1 MKMLDISKPLTT
13 GKVQSYYRSEYSAA
27 SNSYFSQDGTLRGE
41 WHGQLAATLGL
52 AGAVSAEAFDRLAE
66 GQHPETGEQLIQHRD
81 TIKTQSGEE
90 LGHRAGWDLTFNAP
104 KTVSLTALVGEDERV
119 REAHRSAVR
128 VALSETEKYVQAR
141 LGGNLP
147 PENTG
152 KWIAATFEHDTAR
165 PVGGYPAPHLH
176 THVVVFNM
184 TEDANG
190 QARSLQPYELFKI
203 QSMATAV
210 YQNQL
215 EYELRRTGY
224 QIARGLNH
232 APEIKGYSAEYLQ
245 AESLRNAEI
254 QRELK
259 ERGVSGAEAINHIKH
274 QNREAKLTFSPEELK
289 ALHKRHAAEF
299 DDQPSRVVAETAQ
312 HHSRSLS
319 REKAEEKARA
329 AVTFA
334 KDRLSERS
342 AVFEHFE
349 VMRDALRHTQ
359 GKVCLPDIQAE
370 LDRQREQCYL
380 VSVEHIRPHA
390 PAARYTTPELIQ
402 VEREVIER
410 VRSAKNQVQP
420 IASVTA
426 NAIRDR
432 YRTRLNEDQLRLVH
446 EVLVSRD
453 QIFGIQGRA
462 GTGKTTALS
471 ALKEMAEENGY
482 QSLGLGP
489 TSRAAKGLKEAGMEA
504 ETLQAFL
511 TRGQQASEDQRP
523 RLFFIDESSLASSKY
538 MRDFLRRLEPEDRV
552 LLIGDIRQHQSV
564 EAGRIFDELQ
574 SAGMGIATL
583 SRIVRQKDE
592 GLRHAVEAIAAGR
605 ITEGV
610 DLLAEQ
616 NRIHSVF
623 HRHERFAAI
632 ARAFAESPEGTLVV
646 SPDNH
651 SRRELN
657 TAIRAEL
664 RESGRLGADI
674 YRLPVLI
681 NRQEV
686 TGEDRKLATS
696 YHVGDSV
703 RYTRGSE
710 ALGLEAKTYATVVH
724 VDSECNEIAVK
735 KANGANVTYD
745 PARVKGV
752 AIYEPEMRAFAIGD
766 RIQFTVPWKEKAV
779 SNRDLGTIQYL
790 DENGNIAVKLDGSGR
805 TVAWNLNQHKH
816 VDYAY
821 AMTSH
826 SSQGATVDRAL
837 IHIDTGDSH
846 IRSLIDET
854 LAYVAA
860 SRPRYDAQ
868 IFTDDAGQLSKA
880 LSRRHENATA
890 LSPEQIS
897 VYSLSI

>member
-1 MKMLDISKPLTT
+1 MLDISKPLTT

-27 SNSYFSQDGTLRGE
+27 SNSYFSQGGTLRGE
-41 WHGQLAATLGL
+41 WHGRLATTLGL
-52 AGAVSAEAFDRLAE
+52 AGAVSAEAFDQLAE

-119 REAHRSAVR
+119 REAHHSAVR

-147 PENTG
+147 AENTG

-184 TEDANG
+184 TEDVNG
-190 QARSLQPYELFKI
+190 QARSLQPYELFKV

-274 QNREAKLTFSPEELK
+274 QTREAKLQLTPDELK

-299 DDQPSRVVAETAQ
+299 GDQPSCIVAEAMQ
-312 HHSRSLS
+312 RHSRSLS
-319 REKAEEKARA
+319 SEKAEEKARA

-349 VMRDALRHTQ
+349 VIRDALRYTQ
-359 GKVCLPDIQAE
+359 GKLRLLEIQAE
-370 LDRQREQCYL
+370 LDRQHEQCYL
-380 VSVEHIRPHA
+380 VSVEHVRPHA
-390 PAARYTTPELIQ
+390 PAARYTTPELIY

-410 VRSAKNQVQP
+410 VRSGIDQAQP
-420 IASVTA
+420 IASTTA
-426 NAIRDR
+426 NDIRNR
-432 YRTRLNEDQLRLVH
+432 YGSRLNEEQLQLVH
-446 EVLVSRD
+446 EVSVSRD
-453 QIFGIQGRA
+453 QISGIQGRA

-471 ALKEMAEENGY
+471 AIKELAEQSGY

-511 TRGQQASEDQRP
+511 TRGPQASEHKHP
-523 RLFFIDESSLASSKY
+523 RLFFVDESSLASSKH
-538 MRDFLRRLEPEDRV
+538 MRDFLRRLESQDRV
-552 LLIGDIRQHQSV
+552 LLIGDTRQHQSV
-564 EAGRIFDELQ
+564 EAGRIFDQLQ
-574 SAGMGIATL
+574 SAGMGTATL
-583 SRIVRQKDE
+583 NRIVRQREE
-592 GLRHAVEAIAAGR
+592 GLRSVVEAIAAGR
-605 ITEGV
+605 VTDGV

-616 NRIHSVF
+616 KRIHSIV
-623 HRHERFAAI
+623 HREERFAAI
-632 ARAFAESPEGTLVV
+632 ARTFAESPEGTLVV
-646 SPDNH
+646 SRDNH

-657 TAIRAEL
+657 AAIRAEL
-664 RESGRLGADI
+664 QESGRLGADI

-686 TGEDRKLATS
+686 TGEDRKVATS
-696 YHVGDSV
+696 YYVGDAV

-710 ALGLEAKTYATVVH
+710 ALGLGAKTYATVVH
-724 VDSECNEIAVK
+724 VDSERNEITVK
-735 KANGANVTYD
+735 TATGANVTYD
-745 PARVKGV
+745 PARMKG
-752 AIYEPEMRAFAIGD
+752 AALYEPEIRAFAEGD
-766 RIQFTVPWKEKAV
+766 RIQFTAPWKEKAI
-779 SNRDLGTIQYL
+779 SGRDLGTIQYL
-790 DENGNIAVKLDGSGR
+790 DENGNISVKLDGSGR

-837 IHIDTGDSH
+837 IHIDTGDS
-846 IRSLIDET
+846 RVRALIDET
-854 LAYVAA
+854 LAYVAT

-868 IFTDDAGQLSKA
+868 IFTDDAGQLSKV

-890 LSPEQIS
+890 LSPEQIT
-897 VYSLSI
+897 VHSLSI

>member
-1 MKMLDISKPLTT
+1 MLDISKPLTT

-27 SNSYFSQDGTLRGE
+27 SNSYFSQGGTLRGE

-52 AGAVSAEAFDRLAE
+52 AGDVSVEAFDRLAE
-66 GQHPETGEQLIQHRD
+66 GQHPQTGEQLIQHRD

-104 KTVSLTALVGEDERV
+104 KTVSLTALVGEDDRV

-128 VALSETEKYVQAR
+128 VALTETEKYVQAR

-147 PENTG
+147 AENTG

-165 PVGGYPAPHLH
+165 PVDGYPAPHLH

-215 EYELRRTGY
+215 EYELRRAHY

-232 APEIKGYSAEYLQ
+232 APEIKGYSADYLQ
-245 AESLRNAEI
+245 SESLRNAEI

-259 ERGVSGAEAINHIKH
+259 ERGISGAEAINNIKH
-274 QNREAKLTFSPEELK
+274 QNREAKLQLTPDELK
-289 ALHKRHAAEF
+289 ALHKRNAAEF
-299 DDQPSRVVAETAQ
+299 GDQPSRIVAETAQ
-312 HHSRSLS
+312 RHSRSLS
-319 REKAEEKARA
+319 GEKAEEKARA

-334 KDRLSERS
+334 KERLGERS
-342 AVFEHFE
+342 AVFEHFQ
-349 VMRDALRHTQ
+349 VIRDALRHAQ
-359 GKVCLPDIQAE
+359 GKIRLPEIQVE
-370 LDRQREQCYL
+370 LDRQREQGNFI
-380 VSVEHIRPHA
+380 SVDHIRPYA
-390 PAARYTTPELIQ
+390 PAARYTTPELIDI
-402 VEREVIER
+402 ERETIER
-410 VRSAKNQVQP
+410 VRAGRGQAQP
-420 IASVTA
+420 ITSVTA
-426 NAIRDR
+426 TAIRSR
-432 YRTRLNEDQLRLVH
+432 YGSRLNEDQLRLVH

-453 QIFGIQGRA
+453 QTFGIQGGA
-462 GTGKTTALS
+462 GTGKTTALN
-471 ALKEMAEENGY
+471 AVKEVAAAHGY
-482 QSLGLGP
+482 KPLGLGP

-511 TRGQQASEDQRP
+511 TRGPQSSEDGRP
-523 RLFFIDESSLASSKY
+523 RLFFVDESSLASSKH
-538 MRDFLRRLEPEDRV
+538 MRDFLRRLQPSDRV
-552 LLIGDIRQHQSV
+552 LLIGDTRQHQSV
-564 EAGRIFDELQ
+564 EAGRIFEELQ
-574 SAGMGIATL
+574 SAGMRTANL
-583 SRIVRQKDE
+583 SRIVRQREE
-592 GLRHAVEAIAAGR
+592 GLRSVVEAIAAGR
-605 ITEGV
+605 ISEGV
-610 DLLAEQ
+610 DLLSEQ
-616 NRIHSVF
+616 NRIHSVL
-623 HRHERFAAI
+623 HRGERFQAI
-632 ARAFAESPEGTLVV
+632 ARTFAESPEGTLVV
-646 SPDNH
+646 SPDNN

-657 TAIRAEL
+657 SAIRAEL
-664 RESGRLGADI
+664 RESGRLGVDT

-686 TGEDRKLATS
+686 TGEDRKVAIS
-696 YHVGDSV
+696 YHVGDSI

-710 ALGLEAKTYATVVH
+710 ALGLDAKTYATVIH
-724 VDSECNEIAVK
+724 VDSEHNEITVK
-735 KANGANVTYD
+735 KANGVNVTYD

-752 AIYEPEMRAFAIGD
+752 AIYEPEMRVLAVGD
-766 RIQFTVPWKEKAV
+766 RIQFTAPWKEKAV
-779 SNRDLGTIQYL
+779 SGRDLGTIKHL
-790 DENGNIAVKLDGSGR
+790 DESGNIAVTLDGSGR
-805 TVAWNLNQHKH
+805 TVAWNLNQNKH

-837 IHIDTGDSH
+837 IHIDTGDS
-846 IRSLIDET
+846 RVRTLIDET
-854 LAYVAA
+854 LAYVAT

-868 IFTDDAGQLSKA
+868 IFTDDADQLAAA

-890 LSPEQIS
+890 LSPEQITA
-897 VYSLSI
+897 YSISM

>member
-1 MKMLDISKPLTT
+1 MLDISKPLTS

-27 SNSYFSQDGTLRGE
+27 SNSYFSQGGTLRGE

-52 AGAVSAEAFDRLAE
+52 AGDVSAEAFDRLAE
-66 GQHPETGEQLIQHRD
+66 GQHPQTGEQLIQHRD

-104 KTVSLTALVGEDERV
+104 KTVSLTALVGEDDRV

-128 VALSETEKYVQAR
+128 VALTETEKYVQAR

-147 PENTG
+147 AENTG

-165 PVGGYPAPHLH
+165 PVDGYPAPHLH
-176 THVVVFNM
+176 THVVVFNI

-190 QARSLQPYELFKI
+190 QARSLQPYELFKV

-215 EYELRRTGY
+215 EYELRQTHY

-232 APEIKGYSAEYLQ
+232 APEIKGYSADYLE

-259 ERGVSGAEAINHIKH
+259 ERGVSGAEAINNIKH
-274 QNREAKLTFSPEELK
+274 QNREAKLQFTPNELK
-289 ALHKRHAAEF
+289 ALHKRNAAEF
-299 DDQPSRVVAETAQ
+299 GHQPSRVVAETAQ
-312 HHSRSLS
+312 RHSRSLS
-319 REKAEEKARA
+319 PEKAEEKAQA

-334 KDRLSERS
+334 KERLGERS

-349 VMRDALRHTQ
+349 VIRDALRHAQ
-359 GKVCLPDIQAE
+359 GKIRLPDIQAE
-370 LDRQREQCYL
+370 MERQREQGSFI
-380 VSVEHIRPHA
+380 SVEHIRPHA
-390 PAARYTTPELIQ
+390 PAARYTTPELIDT
-402 VEREVIER
+402 EHETIER
-410 VRSAKNQVQP
+410 VRAGRGQAQP
-420 IASVTA
+420 IASTTVS
-426 NAIRDR
+426 AIEMP
-432 YRTRLNEDQLRLVH
+432 YGARLNEDQLRLVH

-453 QIFGIQGRA
+453 QTFGIQGGA

-471 ALKEMAEENGY
+471 AVKEVAEAHGY
-482 QSLGLGP
+482 KPLGLGP

-511 TRGQQASEDQRP
+511 IHGPQSSEDGRP
-523 RLFFIDESSLASSKY
+523 RLFFVDESSLASSKH
-538 MRDFLRRLEPEDRV
+538 MRDFLRRLQPSDRV
-552 LLIGDIRQHQSV
+552 LLIGDTRQHQSV
-564 EAGRIFDELQ
+564 EAGRIFEELQ
-574 SAGMGIATL
+574 SAGMRTATL
-583 SRIVRQKDE
+583 SRIVRQKEE
-592 GLRHAVEAIAAGR
+592 GLRSVVEAIAAGR
-605 ITEGV
+605 TAEGV
-610 DLLAEQ
+610 DLLSEQ
-616 NRIHSVF
+616 NRVHSVL
-623 HRHERFAAI
+623 HRGQRFQAI
-632 ARAFAESPEGTLVV
+632 ARTFAESPEGTLVV
-646 SPDNH
+646 SPDNN

-657 TAIRAEL
+657 SAIRAEL
-664 RESGRLGADI
+664 RQSGRLGVDT

-681 NRQEV
+681 NRQEI
-686 TGEDRKLATS
+686 TGEDRKVATS

-703 RYTRGSE
+703 RYTRGSD
-710 ALGLEAKTYATVVH
+710 ALGLEAKTYATVIH
-724 VDSECNEIAVK
+724 VDSERNEITVR
-735 KANGANVTYD
+735 KANGSNLTYD

-752 AIYEPEMRAFAIGD
+752 AIYEPEMRAFAVGD
-766 RIQFTVPWKEKAV
+766 RIQFTAPWKEKAV
-779 SNRDLGTIQYL
+779 SGRDLGTIKHL
-790 DENGNIAVKLDGSGR
+790 DETGNIAVKLDGSGR
-805 TVAWNLNQHKH
+805 TVAWNLNQNKH

-837 IHIDTGDSH
+837 IHIDTGDS
-846 IRSLIDET
+846 RVRTLIDET
-854 LAYVAA
+854 LAYVAT

-868 IFTDDAGQLSKA
+868 IFTDDADQLAAA

-890 LSPEQIS
+890 LSPEQITA
-897 VYSLSI
+897 YSISM

>member
-1 MKMLDISKPLTT
+1 MLDISKPLTSS
-13 GKVQSYYRSEYSAA
+13 KVQSYYRSEYSAA
-27 SNSYFSQDGTLRGE
+27 SNSYFSQGGTLRGE

-66 GQHPETGEQLIQHRD
+66 GQHPQTGEQLIQHRD
-81 TIKTQSGEE
+81 TIKTQAGEE

-104 KTVSLTALVGEDERV
+104 KTISLTALVGEDDRV

-128 VALSETEKYVQAR
+128 VALTETEKYVQAR

-147 PENTG
+147 AENTG

-165 PVGGYPAPHLH
+165 PVDGYPAPHLH

-190 QARSLQPYELFKI
+190 QARSLQPYELFKV

-215 EYELRRTGY
+215 EYELRQAHY

-232 APEIKGYSAEYLQ
+232 APEIKGYSADYLQ

-259 ERGVSGAEAINHIKH
+259 ERGVSGAEAINNIKH
-274 QNREAKLTFSPEELK
+274 QNREAKLQLTPDELK
-289 ALHKRHAAEF
+289 ALHKRNAAEF
-299 DDQPSRVVAETAQ
+299 GEQPSRIVAETAQ
-312 HHSRSLS
+312 RHSRSLS
-319 REKAEEKARA
+319 GEKAEEKAQA

-334 KDRLSERS
+334 RERLSERS

-349 VMRDALRHTQ
+349 VIRDALRHAQ
-359 GKVCLPDIQAE
+359 GKIRLPDVQTE
-370 LDRQREQCYL
+370 LDRQREQGNFI
-380 VSVEHIRPHA
+380 SVEHIRPHA
-390 PAARYTTPELIQ
+390 PAARYTTPELTDT
-402 VEREVIER
+402 EHETIER
-410 VRSAKNQVQP
+410 VRAGRGQAQP
-420 IASVTA
+420 ITSVTA
-426 NAIRDR
+426 TAIRSR
-432 YRTRLNEDQLRLVH
+432 YESRLNEDQLRLVH

-453 QIFGIQGRA
+453 QTYGIQGGA

-471 ALKEMAEENGY
+471 AIKEMAEARGY
-482 QSLGLGP
+482 KPLGLGP
-489 TSRAAKGLKEAGMEA
+489 TSRAAKGLKEAGMDA

-511 TRGQQASEDQRP
+511 TRGPQSSEDNRP
-523 RLFFIDESSLASSKY
+523 RLFFVDESSLASSKH
-538 MRDFLRRLEPEDRV
+538 MRDFLRRLQPSDRV
-552 LLIGDIRQHQSV
+552 LLIGDTRQHQSV
-564 EAGRIFDELQ
+564 EAGRIFEELQ
-574 SAGMGIATL
+574 SAGMGTATL
-583 SRIVRQKDE
+583 SRIVRQKEE
-592 GLRHAVEAIAAGR
+592 GLRSVVEAIAAGR
-605 ITEGV
+605 TAEGV
-610 DLLAEQ
+610 DLLSEQ
-616 NRIHSVF
+616 NRVHSVR
-623 HRHERFAAI
+623 HRGERFQAI
-632 ARAFAESPEGTLVV
+632 ARTFAESPEGTLVV
-646 SPDNH
+646 SPDNN

-657 TAIRAEL
+657 SAIRAEL
-664 RESGRLGADI
+664 RGSGRLGVDT

-681 NRQEV
+681 NRQEI
-686 TGEDRKLATS
+686 TGEDRKVATS

-710 ALGLEAKTYATVVH
+710 TLGLEAKTYATVVH
-724 VDSECNEIAVK
+724 VDSERNEITVK
-735 KANGANVTYD
+735 KANGANVSYD

-752 AIYEPEMRAFAIGD
+752 AIYEPEMRVFAEGD
-766 RIQFTVPWKEKAV
+766 RIQFTAPWKEKAV
-779 SNRDLGTIQYL
+779 SGRDLGAVKYL

-805 TVAWNLNQHKH
+805 TVAWNLNQNKH

-837 IHIDTGDSH
+837 IHIDTGDS
-846 IRSLIDET
+846 RVRTLIDET
-854 LAYVAA
+854 LAYVAT

-868 IFTDDAGQLSKA
+868 IFTDDADQLAAA

-890 LSPEQIS
+890 LSPEQITT
-897 VYSLSI
+897 YSISM